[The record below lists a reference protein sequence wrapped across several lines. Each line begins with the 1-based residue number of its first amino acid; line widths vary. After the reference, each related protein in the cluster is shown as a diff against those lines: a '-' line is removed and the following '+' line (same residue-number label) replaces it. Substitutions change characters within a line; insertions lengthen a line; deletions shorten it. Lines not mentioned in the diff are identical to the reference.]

1 MTNKELYQA
10 IVEGAVVTAE
20 MAQKA
25 QELLVKQAEDAQK
38 AATKRAEKKSAEDL
52 PLIEAVTEVLRTSG
66 TALTATEIASAG
78 IPGLTTHSKATSI
91 ASRVEGVVV
100 GEKRIGSRIV
110 KTYSL

>member
-10 IVEGAVVTAE
+10 ITEGAVVTAE

-25 QELLVKQAEDAQK
+25 QELLAKQAEEAVK
-38 AATKRAEKKSAEDL
+38 AAQKRAEKKSAEDA
-52 PLIEAVTEVLRTSG
+52 PLVEAVSVLLSQAG
-66 TALTATEIASAG
+66 APLTAAEIVSAG
-78 IPGLTTHSKATSI
+78 IGIAHTSKATAI
-91 ASRVEGVVV
+91 AKMVEGVVV